1 MSTPLFEINKIH
13 ASLTSTFLSSLSSPK
28 SSPSTGYPLLSLP
41 YRQHQ
46 LLQLAR
52 LVQENA
58 DALCNSLWIDE
69 GKPRQEVVMAEIGAV
84 IGRALKGAKEL
95 ESWVG
100 GGAEIGEDVKLE
112 GWQEAWKARVEKK
125 AKGVVLIISPW
136 NYPIIL
142 TFQPLCGAI
151 AAGCPALIKPS
162 EVVPTFSKLLAE
174 LVPKYLDPAAYRVA
188 LGGVPEITR
197 ILELKW
203 AHIFYTGNGR
213 VARIISA
220 AAAKHLTPMTLELG
234 GKSPVIID
242 GANLGEEELRVA
254 ARRVMWGKVNNSGQC
269 DVVICVA
276 PDYVLIQPAYIPQ
289 FISACRVALESFFPN
304 GALNSLDYG
313 RIVSE
318 AHFARIKGLL
328 RDTKGRVVI
337 GGGVLDGSEGQE
349 GARARG
355 VEPTVVVL
363 DEATAA
369 DDVLLQDELFAP
381 ILPIVPVASVAAAL
395 EYVRAHEHPL
405 VIYAFT
411 ETFGR
416 VFVHAFI
423 LVLFGPSCGHSFM
436 DFCGPAVVL
445 DEIPFGGVGESG
457 YGRQPLKY
465 TFEEFVYSR
474 SVLEVPFSEEPKFGG
489 RYPPSSKETLDFFEG
504 CLKVPIPSVEELGGK
519 ANGAN
524 GTSKL

>member
-1 MSTPLFEINKIH
+1 MSTPLSEINEIH
-13 ASLTSTFLSSLSSPK
+13 ASLTSTFLSSLSSTK
-28 SSPSTGYPLLSLP
+28 SSSTNVPYPLLSLP

-58 DALCNSLWIDE
+58 DALCQSLWIDE

-84 IGRALKGAKEL
+84 IGRALKGAKDL

-136 NYPIIL
+136 NYPVIL

-188 LGGVPEITR
+188 LGGVPEITK

-242 GANLGEEELRVA
+242 G
-254 ARRVMWGKVNNSGQC
+254 VMWGKVNNAGQ
-269 DVVICVA
+269 ICVA

-304 GALNSLDYG
+304 GALNSPDYG

-318 AHFARIKGLL
+318 AHFARVKGLL
-328 RDTKGRVVI
+328 RDTKGKVVI

-411 ETFGR
+411 ESEEVKREVKTGTMSGNVVFNDTFNQLS
-416 VFVHAFI
+416 V
-423 LVLFGPSCGHSFM
+423 
-436 DFCGPAVVL
+436 

-519 ANGAN
+519 IDGPN
-524 GTSKL
+524 GTSKV

>member
-1 MSTPLFEINKIH
+1 MTTPLSEITEIH
-13 ASLTSTFLSSLSSPK
+13 ASLSSTFLTSLSSSTKPNTTP
-28 SSPSTGYPLLSLP
+28 SSKAGQYPVLSLP

-58 DALCNSLWIDE
+58 DALCHALWLDGGEE
-69 GKPRQEVVMAEIGAV
+69 GEGRRSYYLVRPIFFFMILFYVMKRTSV
-84 IGRALKGAKEL
+84 C
-95 ESWVG
+95 
-100 GGAEIGEDVKLE
+100 
-112 GWQEAWKARVEKK
+112 
-125 AKGVVLIISPW
+125 SPW
-136 NYPIIL
+136 NYPITL
-142 TFQPLCGAI
+142 TLQPLCGAI

-174 LVPKYLDPAAYRVA
+174 LVPKYLDPTAYRVA

-242 GANLGEEELRVA
+242 GANLGEEEVRVA
-254 ARRVMWGKVNNSGQC
+254 ARRIVWGKVNNAGQ
-269 DVVICVA
+269 ICVA
-276 PDYVLIQPAYIPQ
+276 PDYVLIQPSYIPA
-289 FISACRVALESFFPN
+289 FIEACRAALESFFPN
-304 GALNSLDYG
+304 GALNSPDYG
-313 RIVSE
+313 RIVSV
-318 AHFARIKGLL
+318 AHFARVKGLL
-328 RDTKGRVVI
+328 GETKGRVVI
-337 GGGVLDGSEGQE
+337 GGGVLDGSEGLQE

-355 VEPTVVVL
+355 VEPTVVLL

-395 EYVRAHEHPL
+395 AYVRAHEHPL

-411 ETFGR
+411 ESEDVKREVKAGTMSGSVVFNDTFNQLS
-416 VFVHAFI
+416 V
-423 LVLFGPSCGHSFM
+423 
-436 DFCGPAVVL
+436 

-457 YGRQPLKY
+457 YGRQPLKW
-465 TFEEFVYSR
+465 TFEEFVYLR

-489 RYPPSSKETLDFFEG
+489 RYPPSSKESLDFFEG
-504 CLKVPIPSVEELGGK
+504 CLKVPIPSVEELGGR
-519 ANGAN
+519 
-524 GTSKL
+524 

>member
-1 MSTPLFEINKIH
+1 MTTPLSEITEIH
-13 ASLTSTFLSSLSSPK
+13 ASLSSTFLTSLSSSTKPNTTP
-28 SSPSTGYPLLSLP
+28 SSKAGQYPVLSLP

-58 DALCNSLWIDE
+58 DALCHSLWVDE
-69 GKPRQEVVMAEIGAV
+69 GKPRQEVLMAEIGAV
-84 IGRALKGAKEL
+84 IDRALKSAREL
-95 ESWVG
+95 EAWVG
-100 GGAEIGEDVKLE
+100 GGADMGEDVKLV
-112 GWQEAWKARVEKK
+112 GWQAGWKARVEKK

-136 NYPIIL
+136 NYPITL
-142 TFQPLCGAI
+142 TLQPLCGAI

-162 EVVPTFSKLLAE
+162 EVVPTFSALLAE

-242 GANLGEEELRVA
+242 GASLGEEELRVA
-254 ARRVMWGKVNNSGQC
+254 ARRIVWGKVNNAGQ
-269 DVVICVA
+269 ICVA
-276 PDYVLIQPAYIPQ
+276 PDYVLIQTSYIPA
-289 FISACRVALESFFPN
+289 FIEACRAALDSFFPN

-318 AHFARIKGLL
+318 AHFARVKGLL
-328 RDTKGRVVI
+328 RETKGKVVI
-337 GGGVLDGSEGQE
+337 GGGVLDGSGGPQE

-355 VEPTVVVL
+355 VEPTVVLL

-381 ILPIVPVASVAAAL
+381 ILPILPVASVAAAL

-411 ETFGR
+411 ESDEVKREVKAGTMSGSVVFNETFNQLS
-416 VFVHAFI
+416 V
-423 LVLFGPSCGHSFM
+423 
-436 DFCGPAVVL
+436 

-457 YGRQPLKY
+457 YGRQPLKW
-465 TFEEFVYSR
+465 TFEEFVYLR
-474 SVLEVPFSEEPKFGG
+474 SVLDVPFSEEPKFGG
-489 RYPPSSKETLDFFEG
+489 RYPPSSKESLDFFEG
-504 CLKVPIPSVEELGGK
+504 CLKVPIPSVEELGGR
-519 ANGAN
+519 
-524 GTSKL
+524 

>member
-1 MSTPLFEINKIH
+1 MSTPLSEINEIH
-13 ASLTSTFLSSLSSPK
+13 AALSSTFLTSLSAHIEPSP
-28 SSPSTGYPLLSLP
+28 STTSTGYPLLSLA

-84 IGRALKGAKEL
+84 IGRALRSAKEL

-100 GGAEIGEDVKLE
+100 GGEEIGEDVKLE
-112 GWQEAWKARVEKK
+112 GWQEGWKARVDKK

-188 LGGVPEITR
+188 LGGIPEITK

-242 GANLGEEELRVA
+242 GANLGEGVLEVA
-254 ARRVMWGKVNNSGQC
+254 ARRVVWGKVNNAGQ
-269 DVVICVA
+269 ICVA
-276 PDYVLIQPAYIPQ
+276 PDYVLIEPAYIPA
-289 FISACRVALESFFPN
+289 FIEACRTALESFFPE
-304 GALNSLDYG
+304 GALNSADYG

-318 AHFARIKGLL
+318 AHFARVKGLL
-328 RDTKGRVVI
+328 RDTKGKVVI
-337 GGGVLDGSEGQE
+337 GGGALDGSEGQE

-381 ILPIVPVASVAAAL
+381 ILPIFPVASVAAAL

-411 ETFGR
+411 ESESVKREVKAGTMSGNVVFNDTFNQLS
-416 VFVHAFI
+416 V
-423 LVLFGPSCGHSFM
+423 
-436 DFCGPAVVL
+436 D
-445 DEIPFGGVGESG
+445 DIPFGGVGESG
-457 YGRQPLKY
+457 YGRQPLKW
-465 TFEEFVYSR
+465 TFEEFVYLR
-474 SVLEVPFSEEPKFGG
+474 SVVEVPFSEEPKFGG

-504 CLKVPIPSVEELGGK
+504 CLKIPIPSVEELGRKVNGVNGV
-519 ANGAN
+519 NGA
-524 GTSKL
+524 TKV